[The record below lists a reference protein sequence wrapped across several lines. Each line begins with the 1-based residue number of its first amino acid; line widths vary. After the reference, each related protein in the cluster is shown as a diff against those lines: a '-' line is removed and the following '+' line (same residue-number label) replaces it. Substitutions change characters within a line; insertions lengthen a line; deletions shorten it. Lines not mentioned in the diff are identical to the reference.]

1 VSPISFLT
9 GTQAELL
16 FSMPA
21 AGAAVSGTVTTGT
34 AALVTPVGGA
44 TAPAYF
50 LPAYFFSDSYGTGK
64 SILIQGGGTLA
75 NGATTE
81 TLQLGLYL
89 DTAVGTPGTVLCR
102 TGAFS
107 PFGASTA
114 QTGAFMF
121 EVLITAAS
129 VGTAGVLNA
138 VGRVF
143 TGQAGTTGTA
153 GGSVF
158 LMGSSSEPT
167 INNAT
172 GYYVELYAS
181 FGATTTSQTVTLT
194 NMLVWGLN

>member
-1 VSPISFLT
+1 VIPISFLT

-21 AGAAVSGTVTTGT
+21 NGAAVSGTVTTGT
-34 AALVTPVGGA
+34 AALITPIGGA
-44 TAPAYF
+44 TTPAFF
-50 LPAYFFSDSYGTGK
+50 LPAYFFGDTYGVGK

-81 TLQLGLYL
+81 TLQLGIYI
-89 DTAVGTPGTVLCR
+89 DTTIGTPGTALCR

-114 QTGAFMF
+114 QTGAFFF
-121 EVLITAAS
+121 EALITATS
-129 VGTAGVLNA
+129 VGTAATLNA

-153 GGSVF
+153 AGSVF
-158 LMGSSSEPT
+158 LMGSGTQPTFNNSS
-167 INNAT
+167 
-172 GYYVELYAS
+172 GYFIELYAS